1 MADNLNLS
9 NSYSGLIGQFSPGNS
24 PYGSPL
30 GPGLMDVYD
39 YEVRK
44 NQQDQAK
51 SLALNQAKQLADTNS
66 QMIKEYMAGAPGREA
81 MTGLGNEVAQTAA
94 KNPALFAQ
102 GKLMEQISKN
112 QEFAE
117 KFRKGFNA
125 EADEASMA
133 VGMAQQKSPE
143 AALQEVRNIKQINP
157 NMNFAGGKIK
167 DIPDEQLMALFG
179 TRFTQVMM
187 DRKTST
193 TGGAIAVQ
201 NLKSDTAKKVAE
213 IGANSRVKVAE
224 IAAAAKKAAAAAI
237 LEAKKAG
244 ANPKTIEAVIAQ
256 RYQAAITAA
265 VEEEDY
271 STAAE
276 LQAQATKDLKEIRAA
291 PQVQGAAEKAE
302 QGRQTVEEIKG
313 PKSMT
318 IGGKTFTITRNP
330 KGK

>member
-187 DRKTST
+187 DRKTSSV
-193 TGGAIAVQ
+193 GGAMAVESV
-201 NLKSDTAKKVAE
+201 K
-213 IGANSRVKVAE
+213 GANRLANTALAGDYALANTILKGNYAQ
-224 IAAAAKKAAAAAI
+224 ALAAAKQAV
-237 LEAKKAG
+237 
-244 ANPKTIEAVIAQ
+244 ANQPKGSKTIEQMLVKQIEAMEDGPEKDAAMDRAARIIAD
-256 RYQAAITAA
+256 I
-265 VEEEDY
+265 
-271 STAAE
+271 
-276 LQAQATKDLKEIRAA
+276 KAA
-291 PQVQGAAEKAE
+291 PQVQGKREAAE